1 TRRAGYPVDLD
12 NPRCSGRPPSPSG
25 RPPGARGRPQL
36 PSSYPLVDRPLPS
49 TRTVSCCRRAPF
61 IDRCSLLRSTDCSVD
76 LPVEL
81 PLLVDGPPIAQT
93 SQLQLSSSLVDSNT
107 TAVPCSSTKP
117 VEQLSHCG
125 RSAATPVHLTKSSAL
140 SKGVP
145 ADNTL
150 LYSTSPPSQ
159 QPLPQSLPSPVSSSQ
174 LPQQPSL
181 PPQLATVD
189 FGAAAA
195 GGVGFGGADS
205 RGADSGGAGF
215 GGATKG
221 GAG

>member
-125 RSAATPVHLTKSSAL
+125 RSAATPGCASFVASFVA
-140 SKGVP
+140 P
-145 ADNTL
+145 P
-150 LYSTSPPSQ
+150 TSPPSQ